1 MVVNINQVSSNVSTS
16 TSANQTTS
24 EPAESFQ
31 TVLMNA
37 GTSSTDVNDPI
48 TKGQVSE
55 NNVPVDETAK
65 MEQASAFV
73 SDAIVSNVQMEIVNM
88 ENEIIDKRLDAI
100 TDTIANLYPEV
111 EVLVSELQEYETV
124 PSDDNTIIPQLE
136 TTIDTAFNE
145 VISELESTVVFET
158 GKVLERNV
166 ETVEQDNLSGVNI
179 ESPVLHAAENT
190 VRTVNQNSSTV
201 NASKEANEEIEEL
214 STQFSTKQIGSDVT
228 AFEASSEIVLQS
240 SAATH
245 VVEKVSDFENYVS
258 NPVALQV
265 IDKIADNFESV
276 STFKNEIS
284 FVLNPASLGRVAVRM
299 VVERGTLTVELSA
312 SSKTTQNILAENL
325 ESIKEV
331 LRNLSIDNQVNEV
344 MNHTQD
350 NYLED
355 RDNQNSQG
363 SNEEQSDNENND
375 SDNHYT
381 EDFLS
386 ILTLM
391 NSEEI

>member
-16 TSANQTTS
+16 KSANQTTS

-166 ETVEQDNLSGVNI
+166 ETVEQDNLSDVNI

-201 NASKEANEEIEEL
+201 NVSKEANEEIEEL

-228 AFEASSEIVLQS
+228 TFEASSEIVLQS